1 MTKRRKMTQI
11 RKILRHRG
19 LRAAAVLAAAI
30 GTVLL
35 VLMPPATRMTPP
47 FTGGPPTVRGA
58 YHLHSNRSDGSG
70 SIDEIAAAAAR
81 AGLAFMV
88 VTDHGDGT
96 RSPDAPQYRR
106 GVLVIDA
113 VELNTNAGHLVA
125 LGLPVAPYPLAGT
138 AADVLEDV
146 RRLGG
151 FGIAAHP
158 DSPRPALAWQSWDA
172 GVDGIEWIN
181 ADSGWRDESGLALA
195 RAVLSFGL
203 RPAAAMA
210 ALLDRPTDLLARW
223 DAMGATR
230 SVPALAAADA
240 HARLGFRQTTDPDV
254 SSLHLPLPGY
264 EAVFRTFSNHVVLDQ
279 PLTGNGP
286 ADGASVLA
294 ALRQGRSFTVV
305 DALATPGGLDFTAT
319 SRGRPMARPG
329 DSLPRDGEVTLHA
342 RISGPPGTTLRVLRN
357 GGLVQETLEG
367 ALSVRAEAG
376 VYRVEAYT
384 AGGPGT
390 PPVPWLLSNPVYVG
404 LPRPPVAI
412 SDQTALRS
420 RIPARTAD
428 VTVEK
433 GVGDTSELVAAQSE
447 DARERRLAGEP
458 SIGWRFAL
466 SSGMPA
472 GQFSAVQLPTTG
484 GLADFERVRFTV
496 TSGSPVRAWVQLR
509 AGTESERWGRT
520 FHADAGTRI
529 VDLPLRS
536 FTSIG
541 ATSMIAPPLDRID
554 SLLFV
559 VDTLNNRPGA
569 SGRMTIAEIAF
580 VR

>member
-1 MTKRRKMTQI
+1 MTRITR
-11 RKILRHRG
+11 ILRHQG
-19 LRAAAVLAAAI
+19 ARAAVIVVTVI
-30 GTVLL
+30 GIALL
-35 VLMPPATRMTPP
+35 VLLPPAPRLTSRL
-47 FTGGPPTVRGA
+47 TGGAPTVRGA
-58 YHLHSNRSDGSG
+58 YHIHSDRSDGSG

-81 AGLAFMV
+81 AGLDFMV

-96 RSPDAPQYRR
+96 RPPDAPQYRH

-113 VELNTNAGHLVA
+113 VELNTDAGHLVA

-138 AADVLEDV
+138 AADVLDDV

-172 GVDGIEWIN
+172 GLDGLEWIN
-181 ADSGWRDESGLALA
+181 ADSDWRDESGLTLA
-195 RAVLSFGL
+195 RAVLSFGF

-240 HARLGFRQTTDPDV
+240 HARLGFGQTTDPDV
-254 SSLHLPLPGY
+254 SSLHVPLPGY
-264 EAVFRTFSNHVVLDQ
+264 EAAFRTFSNHVVLDQ
-279 PLTGNGP
+279 PLTGDGP
-286 ADGASVLA
+286 ADGASLLA
-294 ALRQGRSFTVV
+294 ALKQGRSFTVV

-319 SRGRPMARPG
+319 SGGRPMARLG
-329 DSLPRDGEVTLHA
+329 DTVPLDGEVTLHA

-357 GGLVQETLEG
+357 GRLVQETLEG

-376 VYRVEAYT
+376 VYRVEAHM
-384 AGGPGT
+384 AGAPGT
-390 PPVPWLLSNPVYVG
+390 PAVPWLLANPIYVG
-404 LPRPPVAI
+404 LPRPLVAI
-412 SDQTALRS
+412 SDQTAPRS

-433 GVGDTSELVAAQSE
+433 GVGDTSELVDARIE

-458 SIGWRFAL
+458 PIGWRFAL
-466 SSGMPA
+466 SSGIPA

-484 GLADFERVRFTV
+484 GLADFDRVRFTV

-520 FHADAGTRI
+520 FHAGADTRI

-536 FTSIG
+536 FIPIG
-541 ATSMIAPPLDRID
+541 ATSTVAPPLDRID
-554 SLLFV
+554 SLLLV

-569 SGRMTIAEIAF
+569 SGRMTIAEVAF